1 MADEHRNGTVYHGYA
16 GIGGTDILYLSQDS
30 LYHQCGVNG
39 RLFRGYTVGSD
50 ISGNGD
56 VCTGACGVL
65 PVSGTALHRS
75 GTGYDLFRCGVCLF
89 LAIGDC
95 TTGIPAAGH
104 TDSAF
109 IEVVDTEDEGKRRN
123 SPYRR
128 QSIVRHCSNRYTVR
142 YIIRYIARHRSIPE
156 QCHPPRM
163 ESHCHQSRH
172 PAGAG
177 RGNLP
182 LWLTLQLYVCS
193 QPGTQSTGCRSRPLP
208 FHTQPGV
215 RTMAGCRPADFG
227 LCPNARYPRSPRVDE
242 KRRGYRYTLHPFR
255 LRDACSARR
264 NFRIHP
270 VCRHGRIPQLQGI
283 ARSKLARDACRKRC
297 PPACRNSIPAA
308 ARSVGRCVVRSRQR
322 IGNGPLQLH
331 RRIRFLPDSRRN
343 DCHHLPDNAD
353 GDCHA
358 YR

>member
-1 MADEHRNGTVYHGYA
+1 VADEHRNGTVYHGYA
-16 GIGGTDILYLSQDS
+16 GIGGADILYLSQDRE
-30 LYHQCGVNG
+30 YHQRGVNG
-39 RLFRGYTVGSD
+39 RLFGSYTVGSD
-50 ISGNGD
+50 ISGNGN

-75 GTGYDLFRCGVCLF
+75 GTGYDLFQCGVCLF
-89 LAIGDC
+89 LAIGGC

-128 QSIVRHCSNRYTVR
+128 QSIVRHG
-142 YIIRYIARHRSIPE
+142 SIPE

-193 QPGTQSTGCRSRPLP
+193 QPGT
-208 FHTQPGV
+208 
-215 RTMAGCRPADFG
+215 
-227 LCPNARYPRSPRVDE
+227 
-242 KRRGYRYTLHPFR
+242 
-255 LRDACSARR
+255 
-264 NFRIHP
+264 
-270 VCRHGRIPQLQGI
+270 
-283 ARSKLARDACRKRC
+283 
-297 PPACRNSIPAA
+297 
-308 ARSVGRCVVRSRQR
+308 
-322 IGNGPLQLH
+322 
-331 RRIRFLPDSRRN
+331 
-343 DCHHLPDNAD
+343 
-353 GDCHA
+353 
-358 YR
+358 